1 MQTII
6 NPADDMSLSEPFT
19 RHVHES
25 LEKVDTRFG
34 DWLTRIEVF
43 LRDVN
48 GPKGGVDKHC
58 RMEARPR
65 GQDPIVVDHQDEDA
79 YTCAARAAGKLE
91 KALDRRRG
99 QLEARERK

>member
-6 NPADDMSLSEPFT
+6 NPADDMTLSDAFSGHIHDSL
-19 RHVHES
+19 H
-25 LEKVDTRFG
+25 KVNTRFG
-34 DWLTRIEVF
+34 DWLTRVEVF
-43 LRDVN
+43 IKDVN

-65 GQDPIVVDHQDEDA
+65 GVEPIVVDHQDEDA
-79 YTCAARAAGKLE
+79 YTCTARAAGKLE

-99 QLEARERK
+99 QLEARERR